1 MWWWGE
7 CEYEEVARGN
17 IYVDGIGFFVKIFI
31 IFIYS

>member
-17 IYVDGIGFFVKIFI
+17 ICVDGIGFFVKIFI